1 MVGRIIGTVKKRSMM
16 RVKLKAKTRHGKNRI
31 HQHGDVWWVTHK
43 GHFRG
48 RPALS
53 LQSLE
58 RTFMGNF
65 DGRWVLERNDENFEW
80 QEVE

>member
-1 MVGRIIGTVKKRSMM
+1 M

-31 HQHGDVWWVTHK
+31 HQH
-43 GHFRG
+43 RG

-58 RTFMGNF
+58 RTFMGRF
-65 DGRWVLERNDENFEW
+65 DGRWVLERNDENFDW
-80 QEVE
+80 VEVE